1 MTQAT
6 KQYDQEVYGHLICI
20 ELVISS
26 ISHSFDRDA
35 MRSNISKM
43 IEEMPLTELSEDEVE
58 ELKQGARTS
67 LRRMLGPPK
76 EAAAQE
82 SR

>member
-6 KQYDQEVYGHLICI
+6 KPYDQEAYGHLICI

-26 ISHSFDRDA
+26 ISHSFECHA

-43 IEEMPLTELSEDEVE
+43 IEEMPITELSEAEVE
-58 ELKQGARTS
+58 ELRQGARAA
-67 LRRMLGPPK
+67 LRRMLGSPQK
-76 EAAAQE
+76 VEA
-82 SR
+82 